1 MVKFVIRIIAAVILL
16 VGLLV
21 EVFSKA
27 LVPEH
32 KYKGAE
38 RERKAIKI
46 KLIGFIICGVS
57 IVIFLIT
64 AMF

>member
-16 VGLLV
+16 VGLLIV
-21 EVFSKA
+21 VFAKP
-27 LVPEH
+27 LIPDH

-38 RERKAIKI
+38 RERRAIKL

-57 IVIFLIT
+57 LVIFLVT

>member
-1 MVKFVIRIIAAVILL
+1 MVKNIIRIIAAVILL

-21 EVFSKA
+21 AVFSKA

-32 KYKGAE
+32 KYKAAE
-38 RERKAIKI
+38 RERRAIKI
-46 KLIGFIICGVS
+46 KLIGFIICGIS
-57 IVIFLIT
+57 IVIFLVT

>member
-1 MVKFVIRIIAAVILL
+1 MIKNIIRIVAAVILL
-16 VGLLV
+16 VGLLIV
-21 EVFSKA
+21 VFSKA

-38 RERKAIKI
+38 REHKALKL

-57 IVIFLIT
+57 VVIFLIT